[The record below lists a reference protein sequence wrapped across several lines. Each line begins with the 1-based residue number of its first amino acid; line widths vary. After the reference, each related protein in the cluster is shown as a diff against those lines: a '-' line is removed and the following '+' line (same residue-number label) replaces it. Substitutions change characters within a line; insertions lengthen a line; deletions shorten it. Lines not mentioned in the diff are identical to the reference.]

1 MAITRI
7 QQSQISGS
15 LSLSDNVSNAD
26 LVKSS
31 RTLADDLNSLRTQVK
46 NIMGTSAWTDGLD
59 GSQDLADIYAAM
71 HASGMN
77 AAFQGDV
84 SMAGNADLNGTL
96 DVAGASDLHGDVH
109 AYGALDVDGNA
120 EIGEPSTLQAQLLS
134 QAHFTLT
141 EQQMSTETSTLQEHL
156 TFTAMFALT
165 ATHVLMET
173 QTSTAN

>member
-84 SMAGNADLNGTL
+84 SMAGNADFNGTL

-109 AYGALDVDGNA
+109 AYGALDVDGDA
-120 EIGEPSTLQAQLLS
+120 EIGGTLSLI
-134 QAHFTLT
+134 HI
-141 EQQMSTETSTLQEHL
+141 
-156 TFTAMFALT
+156 
-165 ATHVLMET
+165 
-173 QTSTAN
+173 